1 MIPADGAPGPV
12 EERSGA
18 PTGPIEDAVRV
29 DPAASYLRAATA
41 PPVDDGELAVL
52 SAQLG
57 RPARGRPAVV
67 HRCAFGLP
75 SVARVDPR
83 LEDGT
88 PFPTVFWL
96 TCPLLRSQVGRLEA
110 DHAMVGLNQRLETE
124 PELAEAYAAGSDRY
138 IGFRD
143 QLGGPLPG
151 DPSAGGMPR
160 YIKCLHVHAAH
171 HLATGDNPVGA
182 WTVEHAT
189 PMACPAP
196 CVPAEL
202 LEPSAGPSG
211 LVAALPE
218 TEGDPPA
225 TGPAPNAGN
234 PA

>member
-1 MIPADGAPGPV
+1 VPAGPL
-12 EERSGA
+12 
-18 PTGPIEDAVRV
+18 EDAVRV
-29 DPAASYLRAATA
+29 DPAVSYVHAADA
-41 PPVDDGELAVL
+41 PPVDDRELAVL

-67 HRCAFGLP
+67 HRCGFGLP
-75 SVARVDPR
+75 TVARVDPR

-110 DHAMVGLNQRLETE
+110 DHAMVGLNQRLEDE
-124 PELAEAYAAGSDRY
+124 PALAGDYADASDRY
-138 IGFRD
+138 VAFRD

-151 DPSAGGMPR
+151 TPSAGGMPR

-171 HLATGDNPVGA
+171 HLATGDNAIGA

-189 PMACPAP
+189 PLACPGP

-202 LEPSAGPSG
+202 LEPA
-211 LVAALPE
+211 
-218 TEGDPPA
+218 PA
-225 TGPAPNAGN
+225 RSTQDVDAPAPAVDPAGTGAAPN
-234 PA
+234 TADPA